1 MSLGD
6 LGVMLN
12 VAIALIFLYLAVSLA
27 CSAALEA
34 LAGWFQRRARMLKQR
49 IQEMLNAPAANALY
63 ETSIIKGLSAPNAL
77 PNYIP
82 AVEFAS
88 GVIEM
93 ATKAGALDQSGA
105 LLDRSKMPTPLAV
118 LHDEAKGDLDAFK
131 ARIGLW
137 YDNAMARLTGK
148 YDRWSQLWLFLLG
161 ILLAALFNLD
171 SLSIGSALWAD
182 RARLEPLVQQ
192 VETWHGEAS
201 NAVPTDDAGWNE
213 LAADP
218 QFRQAVT
225 ALVEQLPA
233 GATIPLGYKGDG
245 ILAKAG
251 DAWTRLSV
259 LGIVGWLITGLAA
272 MLGAKFWFNA
282 LGQALQLRAAGIRP
296 QPAEATTSPQ
306 RANGPPAPS
315 ATPAAGGSR

>member
-1 MSLGD
+1 
-6 LGVMLN
+6 
-12 VAIALIFLYLAVSLA
+12 
-27 CSAALEA
+27 
-34 LAGWFQRRARMLKQR
+34 MLKKR
-49 IQEMLNAPAANALY
+49 IQEMLKAPAANALY

-105 LLDRSKMPTPLAV
+105 LVYRSKMPTPLAV

-192 VETWHGEAS
+192 VQDWYGEARTE
-201 NAVPTDDAGWNE
+201 VPTDDAGWNE

-218 QFRQAVT
+218 QFRKTVT
-225 ALVEQLPA
+225 ALAQQLPA
-233 GATIPLGYKGDG
+233 GATIPLGYQGDG
-245 ILAKAG
+245 LLAKAC
-251 DAWTRLSV
+251 DAWARLSA
-259 LGIVGWLITGLAA
+259 LGVVGWLITGLAA
-272 MLGAKFWFNA
+272 MLGARSSGSMPWA
-282 LGQALQLRAAGIRP
+282 RRCSCAPPASGLRP
-296 QPAEATTSPQ
+296 QRQ
-306 RANGPPAPS
+306 
-315 ATPAAGGSR
+315 